1 MTGDRGQGAEQQQ
14 TADVEQLMAGMD
26 LQDKIGQLI
35 MHLVYGS
42 SADEPDDRNT
52 ELFGVPTAAEVV
64 AKYRLGGVI
73 YFAWAGNTADPQQI
87 GRLSNGLQQAATS
100 ATGIGLLIGTDQE
113 TGRVARMGPPA
124 TQFPG
129 AMALAAAQDLG
140 AVRQAY
146 AITGSELAAVGIR
159 ACFAPVADVNIDQ
172 ANPVIGIRSFSSESD
187 VVADCVGAAIS
198 GLQRDSGVAA
208 AAKHFPGHGDTGTD
222 SHHAL
227 PVVTHSA
234 EDWETIDA
242 LPFAEAVRAGSDM
255 IMTGHLA
262 FPSID
267 PSGDPATLSHPIL
280 TGLLRERLG
289 YSGVI
294 ITDSLRMQGVR
305 ELYGDGEV
313 AVRAIEAGVDILLEP
328 ADPDAAVTA
337 LTEAVTSGRLGRQR
351 IDDSVRR
358 ILTLKQRRELLRPQ
372 PTDPDRITALVGN
385 PEHLQR
391 ASRITAATTTLV
403 RDDELQIPLD
413 RAPVGLLGAD
423 EAVLQQIE
431 AGLRDAGLQ
440 VHSLFTGARPDRD
453 TINRARALAHPLSQ
467 TVIVTSAGW
476 QSRWQRTLIRA
487 VRDVA
492 PRVSLIGVTDPYD
505 AGLVTAGG
513 TILLSYSKTPQ
524 AIDAVIDVLLGRT
537 RPSGRLPVS
546 VGENR
551 DHPLFPF
558 RAGIVRG

>member
-1 MTGDRGQGAEQQQ
+1 
-14 TADVEQLMAGMD
+14 MD
-26 LQDKIGQLI
+26 LPDKIGQLI

-42 SADEPDDRNT
+42 AADEPDDRNT
-52 ELFGVPTAAEVV
+52 ELFGVPTGAEVV

-87 GRLSNGLQQAATS
+87 GRLSNGLQQAATA

-129 AMALAAAQDLG
+129 AMALAATHDLG
-140 AVRQAY
+140 AIREAY
-146 AITGSELAAVGIR
+146 AITGSELAAVGVR

-172 ANPVIGIRSFSSESD
+172 ANPVIGVRSFSSESD

-198 GLQRDSGVAA
+198 GLQRDSGVAS

-227 PVVTHSA
+227 PVITHSPT
-234 EDWETIDA
+234 DWETVDA
-242 LPFAEAVRAGSDM
+242 LPFVAAIRDGVDL

-262 FPSID
+262 FPAID
-267 PSGDPATLSHPIL
+267 ASGDPATLSRPIL

-289 YSGVI
+289 YTGVI

-328 ADPDAAVTA
+328 ADPDEAVVA
-337 LTEAVTSGRLGRQR
+337 LTEAVTSGRLSPER

-358 ILTLKQRRELLRPQ
+358 ILLLKQRRGLLS
-372 PTDPDRITALVGN
+372 PTMTEPGRIAALVGN
-385 PEHLQR
+385 PDHLKR
-391 ASRITAATTTLV
+391 AARITAATTTLV

-413 RAPVGLLGAD
+413 HAPVGLLGAD
-423 EAVLQQIE
+423 ETVLDQIA
-431 AGLRDAGLQ
+431 AGLRAAGLG
-440 VHSLFTGARPDRD
+440 VERLVTGTRPDRNQ
-453 TINRARALAHPLSQ
+453 IEQARRLVHPLPQ
-467 TVIVTSAGW
+467 TVIVTEGAW

-487 VRDVA
+487 VREAA
-492 PRVSLIGVTDPYD
+492 PRVSLIAIADPYD
-505 AGLVTAGG
+505 AGLVADGG
-513 TILLSYSKTPQ
+513 TMLVSYGKTPQ
-524 AIDAVIDVLLGRT
+524 AIDAVIDILLGRS
-537 RPSGRLPVS
+537 RPAGRLPVA

-558 RAGIVRG
+558 RAGIVRS